1 MIVGHGDDLWRF
13 GRPIVANFSSNVYG
27 GVDLTALKEHL
38 AASLEAISHY
48 PEPEPYTL
56 ERALATL
63 HGIEPG
69 CVCVTNGAT
78 EAIYLIA
85 QAWRGSM
92 SFILQPTFSEYADA
106 CRLHCHCVRPIG
118 SARGD
123 NGGPQCVNAAP
134 HCVNGDA
141 LCVKGDALGV
151 NVDPKCAMEG
161 PRGAMEDIQCIMRDP
176 RGENGDPHCVN
187 GNSHGAMG
195 DLPCVNGDSQCI
207 IGDPQGDINV
217 IPTEAVGP
225 SGGISLFWLCN
236 PNNPDGR
243 VIPKE
248 QLLTQIANNPDTIF
262 VIDQSYGFF
271 TEEPLLTPAEA
282 IAAGNVLQ
290 LHSMT
295 KRYAMPGLRLGY
307 ITGSQAL
314 IDRIREVRMP
324 WSVNALAIEA
334 GLFLASHPST
344 APIDKQALLK
354 EAQRLRD
361 ELNAIP
367 GLSVEPT
374 KTHFMLCHLDTG
386 TAASLKRYLAENH
399 SLLIRDASNFEGLDA
414 GHFRIAAQTREEN
427 DMLVKAIKDYILR

>member
-1 MIVGHGDDLWRF
+1 MGD
-13 GRPIVANFSSNVYG
+13 P
-27 GVDLTALKEHL
+27 
-38 AASLEAISHY
+38 
-48 PEPEPYTL
+48 
-56 ERALATL
+56 
-63 HGIEPG
+63 
-69 CVCVTNGAT
+69 
-78 EAIYLIA
+78 
-85 QAWRGSM
+85 
-92 SFILQPTFSEYADA
+92 
-106 CRLHCHCVRPIG
+106 
-118 SARGD
+118 RGD
-123 NGGPQCVNAAP
+123 NQ
-134 HCVNGDA
+134 
-141 LCVKGDALGV
+141 
-151 NVDPKCAMEG
+151 
-161 PRGAMEDIQCIMRDP
+161 
-176 RGENGDPHCVN
+176 
-187 GNSHGAMG
+187 
-195 DLPCVNGDSQCI
+195 
-207 IGDPQGDINV
+207 DPQGDNNV
-217 IPTEAVGP
+217 IPTEAVGL

-248 QLLTQIANNPDTIF
+248 QLLAQIANNPDTIF

-374 KTHFMLCHLDTG
+374 KAHFMLCHLDTG

-399 SLLIRDASNFEGLDA
+399 GLLIRDASNFEGLDA